1 MEAAEDP
8 RSVRSKIEGSWIG
21 AVVLSD
27 AVIMFLYWNWI
38 WPYLVEQGVLIL
50 EMWDVP
56 RGPGRYHFNDT
67 ATNRPHIRW
76 AAVVLA
82 SKYLWRSK
90 CDCALHLSLELSR
103 NRVVDYDI
111 VTMFSCF
118 LEATTHSCCGA
129 KVWGRS
135 HMTSGID
142 VGIFGPLSPLSLIRT
157 IVTLRATPSPSLC
170 GHHMWMPPCYLK
182 SETSLGAIQ

>member
-1 MEAAEDP
+1 MINSLIILP
-8 RSVRSKIEGSWIG
+8 
-21 AVVLSD
+21 L
-27 AVIMFLYWNWI
+27 LYWNWI

-103 NRVVDYDI
+103 YRVVDYGI

-142 VGIFGPLSPLSLIRT
+142 VGIFGP
-157 IVTLRATPSPSLC
+157 C
-170 GHHMWMPPCYLK
+170 PPCHYTIHATYQDYRHIAGYPLPLPVR
-182 SETSLGAIQ
+182 TSYVNAPLLS